1 MTAAE
6 RLMTWN
12 YRVVRGDAGL
22 RIHDVYYD
30 ADGNPVSRHEIPTY
44 VYGDTVEELRSQ
56 LMSMLEA
63 LDQPA
68 IDEEAFDVPA
78 SPPAGE

>member
-1 MTAAE
+1 
-6 RLMTWN
+6 MTWS

-30 ADGNPVSRHEIPTY
+30 GDGNPTARHETPTY

-63 LDQPA
+63 LDEPA
-68 IDEEAFDVPA
+68 IDEETFAVPA
-78 SPPAGE
+78 SSPADE